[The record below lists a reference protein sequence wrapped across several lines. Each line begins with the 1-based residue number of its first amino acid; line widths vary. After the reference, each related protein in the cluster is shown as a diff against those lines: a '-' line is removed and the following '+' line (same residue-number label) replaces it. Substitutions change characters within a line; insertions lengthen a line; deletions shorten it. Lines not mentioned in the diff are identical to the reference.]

1 MLRAV
6 AHARG
11 RRFGGRAQWS
21 PFFEPQKNSNFKVS
35 KKLNK
40 NTWL

>member
-1 MLRAV
+1 MLTW
-6 AHARG
+6 HAK

-21 PFFEPQKNSNFKVS
+21 LFFEPQKNSNFKVS

>member
-1 MLRAV
+1 LFL
-6 AHARG
+6 G
-11 RRFGGRAQWS
+11 ISGERRFGGRAQWS
-21 PFFEPQKNSNFKVS
+21 PFFEPQKISNFKVS

>member
-1 MLRAV
+1 MWLR
-6 AHARG
+6 RRE

-21 PFFEPQKNSNFKVS
+21 LFFEPQKISNFKVS